1 MRSARG
7 RYGGDGRY
15 DVHDAETTPEMDHT
29 HMFNRAEAGPTPE
42 LRSPPK
48 SLRKSAAGVAYGEEG
63 RSGRA
68 PRSSGVPRS
77 MPSQLKS
84 GGGGGRSGGRLS
96 GARASGLR
104 SAGGGRLSVPLTH
117 ASWEAALAEESGA
130 PSADNDDDDAEEEE
144 EEEEACAETPSVA
157 DDAFEDALESPPM
170 PPSASAPLEVPPPKW
185 EVGPATPTPVE
196 THQLRLT
203 PARVSRASQKVAGA
217 RSLRDDPGS
226 YEAQWLA
233 SAKKSS
239 NRKSILKSSSRYR
252 PPSPSRE
259 AEAGAEAEAECA
271 SAHADDAFHSPAS
284 AAAGKVDV
292 IMKNNRFPTGKR
304 FASLEDAVLELV
316 GHSKPW

>member
-1 MRSARG
+1 M
-7 RYGGDGRY
+7 
-15 DVHDAETTPEMDHT
+15 
-29 HMFNRAEAGPTPE
+29 
-42 LRSPPK
+42 
-48 SLRKSAAGVAYGEEG
+48 
-63 RSGRA
+63 
-68 PRSSGVPRS
+68 
-77 MPSQLKS
+77 
-84 GGGGGRSGGRLS
+84 
-96 GARASGLR
+96 
-104 SAGGGRLSVPLTH
+104 
-117 ASWEAALAEESGA
+117 
-130 PSADNDDDDAEEEE
+130 
-144 EEEEACAETPSVA
+144 A

-284 AAAGKVDV
+284 AAAEMEDEVPEEEEEGDSTLMVAEKGADAMAAILAADDTLTIGTAAAMVPGATLTDALTLANTPS
-292 IMKNNRFPTGKR
+292 KLPRS
-304 FASLEDAVLELV
+304 ASKTAGATPRRITTPAAEDAAAAARRRRWRPFLPSSRSTSRSSRRR
-316 GHSKPW
+316 SKRGRRPSSSRRCTRCWGPRASRSAPSSCTSASTRHQAVPPPGREGAEGAAGSAAAPST